1 MLFTETVAPKTLE
14 LLTRLM
20 NDASFNH
27 FLLVGGTSLSL
38 QMGHRISIDL
48 DLFTNESFDEHKLAE
63 YLRREY
69 QFE

>member
-1 MLFTETVAPKTLE
+1 
-14 LLTRLM
+14 M